1 VYLKRLELLGFKSFA
16 AKTVFDFGQGMTAIV
31 GPNGSG
37 KSNIADALRWVL
49 GETSNRLIRA
59 KKLEDVIYAGSAK
72 RPRADKVEVSMVL
85 DNSSKW
91 LPLDEDEVT
100 ITRRG
105 SRNGDS
111 DYYVNGRRAKL
122 RDIQTILAT
131 ASVSQNS
138 YAIIGQGLVESVLSL
153 RAEDRREMIEEAA
166 DIQRYRYKIEE
177 AEQRLKQT
185 GENVERVKLLVKEIA
200 PRMGS
205 LERQARR
212 AGEHARLSLQ
222 LQQALREYY
231 EQRWEHAQEA
241 VTVARAAHDQAQA
254 EFLQA
259 KVSLE
264 TLQRELDE
272 LTAQLEENRAAAAKS
287 VAERE
292 KLTEKVRESEQAI
305 AVAKER
311 RSILQARQVELKEE
325 LEAVEG
331 EKERAAEILAT
342 GDSER
347 TRLEE
352 AVAAARQ
359 AMIER
364 QGELASMEAELR
376 EAHVHAADA
385 DAKAKRLQTVSAEMK
400 GRIRKLRE
408 AAERLTSEI
417 KRHDTRRRSVI
428 HQMTE
433 HLRVLHGLRTQ
444 DIQFLADVSGGGA
457 RRETLEADVHHLRDS
472 LALVE
477 ANQNARR
484 GKLEGL
490 EARLKVL
497 QEAQAQSSSDEEPV
511 KLEGAVSAL
520 YEMLRVPRG
529 LEVAIAAVLGEQLDA
544 FVFNHQTDAVA
555 AIYSLVREDG
565 PRAAAIS
572 LDTMKQIYPLNV
584 AKEKGVLGV
593 ASELVKYPPKYE
605 KLIHAL
611 LGRVVVVQDVDTAV
625 RLLRRRIG
633 TLVTSDGIVFDQSGF
648 IWGGRPGDAKSF
660 TLAYERDLESIPK
673 EMERIQ
679 RSIDVTE
686 RESEVFKERL
696 RAAEA
701 ALSGLT
707 READSVIDRRLQ
719 LQDQIA
725 LRQQKLAQLRGEIRG
740 VMGSMENVRE
750 QQRSFTQQADLLEKE
765 RTGLLEESTEASE
778 TAKHLGKADTLF
790 KEKRRVLQKAL
801 HDSTDALGRVDA
813 ELRSLNVQK
822 ETAAATLARIDAQ
835 ANAKAVQLRGIEME
849 VSTLDTTL
857 AKEETEAGAARKQLE
872 KLLGMTPDG
881 EGARHLEAR
890 QADLHKQV
898 VAGQNRTFAAERR
911 TLETEAEVRKWDT
924 EIENMRQRMTED
936 GLVMNAD
943 GSVRPEKGG
952 ALDVEVPTWMLSE
965 DDGSGGL
972 RPMQG
977 GAIIDGDALGKEIEQ
992 LRAQLRQI
1000 GPVNVEAQ
1008 VDYESL
1014 RERHDFLTGQLADL
1028 ENAEAALHRA
1038 IEELTNL
1045 MRKKFELTF
1054 EQVAKNFE
1062 RNFNTFF
1069 GGGHARLKLTDP
1081 KHAQMSGV
1089 EIEARPPGKRTN
1101 NLTQLSG
1108 GEKSLTSVS
1117 LLFAL
1122 LQVNPAPFC
1131 VLDEVDAML
1140 DEANVGRFASSIK
1153 EQSRRTQFI
1162 VITHNRRTIEQA
1174 DSIYG
1179 ISIAPDAASRV
1190 LSMRL
1195 ADVTAATGA
1204 QN

>member
-16 AKTVFDFGQGMTAIV
+16 TKTVFDFGQGMTAIV

-37 KSNIADALRWVL
+37 KSNIADSLRWVL

-85 DNSSKW
+85 DNSTKW
-91 LPLDEDEVT
+91 LPIDEQEVT

-105 SRNGDS
+105 SRSGDS

-131 ASVSQNS
+131 ASVSQSS
-138 YAIIGQGLVESVLSL
+138 YAIIGQGLVESVLNL
-153 RAEDRREMIEEAA
+153 RPEDRREMIEEAA
-166 DIQRYRYKIEE
+166 DIQRYRFKIEE
-177 AEQRLKQT
+177 AESRLRQT

-254 EFLQA
+254 EYLQA

-272 LTAQLEENRAAAAKS
+272 ITGQLEENRKAAASAIG
-287 VAERE
+287 ERDR
-292 KLTEKVRESEQAI
+292 LTQIIRESEQGM
-305 AVAKER
+305 AVARER
-311 RSILQARQVELKEE
+311 RSILQERHAELSEE
-325 LEAVEG
+325 VASV
-331 EKERAAEILAT
+331 EKEKEQAAAVLAS
-342 GDSER
+342 GDADR
-347 TRLEE
+347 KRLED

-359 AMIER
+359 AMIDR
-364 QGELASMEAELR
+364 QGELASLEAELR

-385 DAKAKRLQTVSAEMK
+385 DAKAKRLQAVSAEMR
-400 GRIRKLRE
+400 GRIKRLQE
-408 AAERLTSEI
+408 AAARLNGDVSRQE
-417 KRHDTRRRSVI
+417 TRRRSI
-428 HQMTE
+428 INQMME
-433 HLRVLHGLRTQ
+433 HLRVLKGLRTQ
-444 DIQFLADVSGGGA
+444 DVQFLDDVSGGGA
-457 RRETLEADVHHLRDS
+457 RREALEADIHHLRES

-497 QEAQAQSSSDEEPV
+497 QEAQVQAAEVDDAV
-511 KLEGAVSAL
+511 TLEGAVSAL
-520 YEMLRVPRG
+520 YEILRVPRG
-529 LEVAIAAVLGEQLDA
+529 LEVAIAAVLGDQLDSY
-544 FVFNHQTDAVA
+544 VFNHQSDAVA
-555 AIYSLVREDG
+555 AIYALVRGEG
-565 PRAAAIS
+565 PRAAAIP
-572 LDTMKQIYPLNV
+572 LDTMKQVYPLNV

-593 ASELVKYPPKYE
+593 ASSLVKYPPRFE
-605 KLIHAL
+605 KLINTL
-611 LGRVVVVQDVDTAV
+611 LGRVVVVEDVDTAI
-625 RLLRRRIG
+625 RLLKRRVG
-633 TLVTSDGIVFDQSGF
+633 TIVTVDGIVFDQSGF
-648 IWGGRPGDAKSF
+648 IWGGRPGDARSF
-660 TLAYERDLESIPK
+660 ILAYERDLESIPN
-673 EMERIQ
+673 EMERI
-679 RSIDVTE
+679 RRAIDVTE
-686 RESEVFKERL
+686 READLFRERL
-696 RAAEA
+696 RTAEA
-701 ALSGLT
+701 ALSEMT
-707 READSVIDRRLQ
+707 REGDAVVGRRLQ
-719 LQDQIA
+719 LQDQIVM
-725 LRQQKLAQLRGEIRG
+725 RQQKLAQLRGELRG
-740 VMGSMENVRE
+740 VMGQIQNVRE
-750 QQRSFTQQADLLEKE
+750 QQKSFVQQAELLEKE
-765 RTGLLEESTEASE
+765 REGLLAEAAEAAE

-790 KEKRRVLQKAL
+790 KDRRKAMQKAL
-801 HDSTDALGRVDA
+801 EEATDGLGRVDA

-849 VSTLDTTL
+849 VSTLDTSIE
-857 AKEETEAGAARKQLE
+857 KEETAAAEARRQLE
-872 KLLGMTPDG
+872 ELVSRLPDG

-898 VAGQNRTFAAERR
+898 VAGQTRSFEAERR
-911 TLETEAEVRKWDT
+911 TLETEAEVRRWDT
-924 EIENMRQRMTED
+924 EIENLQMRMTED
-936 GLVMNAD
+936 GLVMRAD
-943 GSVRPEKGG
+943 GTVHPEKGG
-952 ALDVEVPTWMLSE
+952 ALDVEVPAWMLAE

-977 GAIIDGDALGKEIEQ
+977 GAIIDHDALEKEINS
-992 LRAQLRQI
+992 LRLQLRQI

-1014 RERHDFLTGQLADL
+1014 RERHDFLTGQLGDL

-1045 MRKKFELTF
+1045 MRKKFELAF

-1062 RNFNTFF
+1062 KNFNTFF

-1081 KHAQMSGV
+1081 KHAQTSGV

-1101 NLTQLSG
+1101 SLAQLSG
-1108 GEKSLTSVS
+1108 GEKSLTSVA

-1140 DEANVGRFASSIK
+1140 DEANVGRFAASIK

-1195 ADVTAATGA
+1195 ADVTAASGV